1 MTKDELITQ
10 IQAIGSCENE
20 ADRREMLTQLQ
31 ENCTT
36 DYDRFA
42 TLEKTNNQLSSD
54 NENLRSANMKL
65 FLRIGSNKPED
76 KPNDGDDPAPKNL
89 KYEDL
94 FDEKGELK

>member
-1 MTKDELITQ
+1 MTRDELITQ
-10 IQAIGSCENE
+10 IQAIGSCEDD
-20 ADRREMLTQLQ
+20 AQRREMLTQLQ
-31 ENCTT
+31 EDCTA

-42 TLEKTNNQLSSD
+42 TLENTNNQLSSD

-76 KPNDGDDPAPKNL
+76 KKDGEDTTPEKL